1 MIFELS
7 DFLCMIFSA
16 LIIMLGVGYI
26 LITIWR
32 DDK

>member
-1 MIFELS
+1 MRFDIS
-7 DFLCMIFSA
+7 DYLCMIFSD